1 MSNLTGLAD
10 AFFIEE
16 ARKLIEKHSLGSVTD
31 KEYYEQVWEV
41 ASGNLMKPVGW
52 VEVRNPTSSKLKL
65 LGFTIV
71 QPNLRAEKI
80 YLQCVFTVLF

>member
-16 ARKLIEKHSLGSVTD
+16 ARKLIEKHSFGSVTD

-80 YLQCVFTVLF
+80 Y